1 MAAPNGHNPFSARL
15 DGHGVGTKW
24 AQSGHKS
31 KTPTKKWAFTE
42 GEDRSLVGCASP
54 QRTSEAHSTA
64 RSLSERRR
72 EWSATFGPS

>member
-42 GEDRSLVGCASP
+42 GEDRSLVGCASKI
-54 QRTSEAHSTA
+54 
-64 RSLSERRR
+64 
-72 EWSATFGPS
+72 